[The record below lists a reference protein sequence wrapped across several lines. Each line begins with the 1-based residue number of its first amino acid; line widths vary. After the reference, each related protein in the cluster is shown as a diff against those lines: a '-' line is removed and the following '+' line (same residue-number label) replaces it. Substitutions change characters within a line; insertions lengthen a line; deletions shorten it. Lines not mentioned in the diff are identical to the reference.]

1 MSYKLGGNMKI
12 RKMLLAFF
20 RNKHIFATLLIISAL
35 TVLLTGFSVSAQSC
49 SSSEIAGTEINST
62 TTTKKIAQ
70 VTEDTEETLSVAGIS
85 QTTDTEP
92 AQDKFFFFCRVVEV
106 IDGDT
111 VKIDTGEKVRYI
123 GIDTPEKGELFYE
136 ECKKKNEELVLG
148 KEVGLERDVSITDKY
163 GRLLAYV
170 WVGDLMVNSEM
181 VRTGYAHAYTYPPD
195 VKYSDL
201 FVKLEREA
209 RENEYGLW
217 TEPETVVSTEQT
229 TTTIASTNTTIAA
242 TTTTIATTTTT
253 IAAITSTTES
263 TTTTNTTTTTTTQP
277 QQQLSIQITGVTS
290 PVPAGANATLT
301 AKTLPGALC
310 TITVYY
316 KSGPSEAQGLSP
328 KNADGGGNVSWTWKV
343 GTRTTPGSWQI
354 VVTASKDGQTV
365 QTSTSFAVQ

>member
-1 MSYKLGGNMKI
+1 MKI

-20 RNKHIFATLLIISAL
+20 RNKHILAIFLIISAL
-35 TVLLTGFSVSAQSC
+35 TVLLTGFSLSAQSC
-49 SSSEIAGTEINST
+49 SSSDTAGTEINST
-62 TTTKKIAQ
+62 TTTEKKAQ
-70 VTEDTEETLSVAGIS
+70 VTEDTEETLSIAGIS

-92 AQDKFFFFCRVVEV
+92 AQGKFFFICRVVEV

-123 GIDTPEKGELFYE
+123 GIDTPEKGELFYK

-148 KEVGLERDVSITDKY
+148 KEVGLERDISITDKY

-201 FVKLEREA
+201 FVELEREA

-217 TEPETVVSTEQT
+217 AEPETTSSTEQT

-242 TTTTIATTTTT
+242 TTATIATTTTT
-253 IAAITSTTES
+253 TIA
-263 TTTTNTTTTTTTQP
+263 TTTTTTTQP
-277 QQQLSIQITGVTS
+277 QTEPQPQGQYVGSI
-290 PVPAGANATLT
+290 
-301 AKTLPGALC
+301 
-310 TITVYY
+310 
-316 KSGPSEAQGLSP
+316 KSDVFHYPSCFYVDRIKPENIIWFSSREDA
-328 KNADGGGNVSWTWKV
+328 
-343 GTRTTPGSWQI
+343 
-354 VVTASKDGQTV
+354 
-365 QTSTSFAVQ
+365 FAHGYRPCKKCCP